1 MGYGDLLFINKPGQ
15 GHKGASAADRR
26 AANKDPWAGG
36 RPQPPQDFGP
46 PGPGVPGG
54 PAPAP
59 THYHHPTAPAPAPY
73 VPPPP
78 PPGQDSVN
86 YTPVKIPDAEVVVF
100 LQDQVSADALQKL
113 YFEDVG
119 GTEILAVARHDTVGG
134 EPVATSPI
142 ANLEDIKLQ
151 FNPLNI
157 LSSINTNELFNQFA
171 INMSSRVWDTNDS
184 VYGEAEWVAGVDEDG
199 FSTNTLK
206 GYIIVD
212 IDDLKADE
220 YIQIQVAGNNV
231 DYDTY
236 DESWYNGSGGTP

>member
-1 MGYGDLLFINKPGQ
+1 MSARLDRINQGYQ
-15 GHKGASAADRR
+15 EY
-26 AANKDPWAGG
+26 ANVANYWAGKNAQKQHEAHIVMQDLV
-36 RPQPPQDFGP
+36 RLRNEEVARINASQPS
-46 PGPGVPGG
+46 GG
-54 PAPAP
+54 GGGGG
-59 THYHHPTAPAPAPY
+59 PAPAPY

-78 PPGQDSVN
+78 PPGQNQVN
-86 YTPVKIPDAEVVVF
+86 YTPVKIPDAEVVAF
-100 LQDQVSADALQKL
+100 RQDQVSADALQKL

-134 EPVATSPI
+134 ETVATAPI

-171 INMSSRVWDTNDS
+171 IDMSARVWDTNDS
-184 VYGEAEWVAGVDEDG
+184 VYGEAEWIAGVDEDG
-199 FSTNTLK
+199 FETNTLK
-206 GYIIVD
+206 GYIVVGV
-212 IDDLKADE
+212 DDLKADE
-220 YIQIQVAGNNV
+220 YIQVQVAGNNV

>member
-1 MGYGDLLFINKPGQ
+1 MGVLENIDRGYQEQANL
-15 GHKGASAADRR
+15 AAY
-26 AANKDPWAGG
+26 WAGKDAQKQHEAHKVMQDLVNL
-36 RPQPPQDFGP
+36 RNQHIAAQQPSGGGGGHP
-46 PGPGVPGG
+46 P
-54 PAPAP
+54 
-59 THYHHPTAPAPAPY
+59 APAPAPY

-100 LQDQVSADALQKL
+100 LQDQVSADALEKL

-134 EPVATSPI
+134 EPVATAPI

-157 LSSINTNELFNQFA
+157 LSSINSNELFNQFA
-171 INMSSRVWDTNDS
+171 IDMSARVWDTNDS
-184 VYGEAEWVAGVDEDG
+184 VYGEAEWIEGVDEDG
-199 FSTNTLK
+199 IATNTLK
-206 GYIIVD
+206 GYIVVSV
-212 IDDLKADE
+212 DDLKADE
-220 YIQIQVAGNNV
+220 YIQVQVAGNNV

-236 DESWYNGSGGTP
+236 SESWYNGSGGTP

>member
-1 MGYGDLLFINKPGQ
+1 MNIDWDYIQTPGFAKEMERIQ
-15 GHKGASAADRR
+15 NWADSIT
-26 AANKDPWAGG
+26 N
-36 RPQPPQDFGP
+36 PQPVQQNPHPTINQAP
-46 PGPGVPGG
+46 G
-54 PAPAP
+54 PAP
-59 THYHHPTAPAPAPY
+59 APAPAPY

-100 LQDQVSADALQKL
+100 LQDQVSADALEKL

-134 EPVATSPI
+134 EPVATAPI

-157 LSSINTNELFNQFA
+157 LSSINSNELFNQFA
-171 INMSSRVWDTNDS
+171 IDMNTHIYNTNNA
-184 VYGEAEWVAGVDEDG
+184 VYGETYWTDDTTYEKYLVVEVD
-199 FSTNTLK
+199 NLK
-206 GYIIVD
+206 E
-212 IDDLKADE
+212 DE
-220 YIQIQVAGNNV
+220 YIQIQVAGNTV
-231 DYDTY
+231 EYEIY

>member
-1 MGYGDLLFINKPGQ
+1 MSARLDRINQGYQ
-15 GHKGASAADRR
+15 EY
-26 AANKDPWAGG
+26 ANVANYWAGKNAQKQHEAHIVMQDLV
-36 RPQPPQDFGP
+36 RLRNEEVARINASQPS
-46 PGPGVPGG
+46 GG
-54 PAPAP
+54 GGGGG
-59 THYHHPTAPAPAPY
+59 PAPAPY

-78 PPGQDSVN
+78 PPGQNQVN
-86 YTPVKIPDAEVVVF
+86 YTPVKIPDAEVVAF
-100 LQDQVSADALQKL
+100 RQDQVSADALQKL

-134 EPVATSPI
+134 ETVATAPI

-171 INMSSRVWDTNDS
+171 IDMSARVWDTNDS
-184 VYGEAEWVAGVDEDG
+184 VYGEAEWIAGVDEDG
-199 FSTNTLK
+199 FATNTLK
-206 GYIIVD
+206 GYIVVD

-220 YIQIQVAGNNV
+220 YIQVQVAGNNV

>member
-1 MGYGDLLFINKPGQ
+1 MAFNNYADVQAALDREHQAWLRGETVGRTQEGQ
-15 GHKGASAADRR
+15 AARDWWH
-26 AANKDPWAGG
+26 NY
-36 RPQPPQDFGP
+36 QH
-46 PGPGVPGG
+46 
-54 PAPAP
+54 PAP
-59 THYHHPTAPAPAPY
+59 APAPAPY

-134 EPVATSPI
+134 EPVATAPI
-142 ANLEDIKLQ
+142 SNLEDIKLQ

-171 INMSSRVWDTNDS
+171 IDMNTHIYDTNNA
-184 VYGEAEWVAGVDEDG
+184 VFGETEWIDE
-199 FSTNTLK
+199 STYEKYL
-206 GYIIVD
+206 VVEV
-212 IDDLKADE
+212 DDLKADE
-220 YIQIQVAGNNV
+220 YIQIQVAGSTV
-231 DYDTY
+231 EYEIY

>member
-1 MGYGDLLFINKPGQ
+1 MGYLEDID
-15 GHKGASAADRR
+15 AAYKNAEN
-26 AANKDPWAGG
+26 AANSWAGVNAQAQHDAHKVMQG
-36 RPQPPQDFGP
+36 LVAQRDAYLASQRSSG
-46 PGPGVPGG
+46 GG
-54 PAPAP
+54 P
-59 THYHHPTAPAPAPY
+59 APAPAPY

-100 LQDQVSADALQKL
+100 RQDQVSADALQKL

-134 EPVATSPI
+134 ETVATAPI

-157 LSSINTNELFNQFA
+157 LSSINSNELFNQFA
-171 INMSSRVWDTNDS
+171 IDMSARVWDTNDS
-184 VYGEAEWVAGVDEDG
+184 VYGEAEWIAGVDEDG
-199 FSTNTLK
+199 LETNTLR

-220 YIQIQVAGNNV
+220 YIQVQVAGNNV